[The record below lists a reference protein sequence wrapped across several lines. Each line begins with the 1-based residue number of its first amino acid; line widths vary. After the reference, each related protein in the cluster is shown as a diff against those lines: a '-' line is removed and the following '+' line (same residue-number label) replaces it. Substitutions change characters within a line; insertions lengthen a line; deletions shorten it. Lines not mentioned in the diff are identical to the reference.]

1 MSDATRNIEVRLV
14 AASELIHADAR
25 ATAGGLGEVLGRSSE
40 AGEERE

>member
-1 MSDATRNIEVRLV
+1 MSDVTRDIEVRLV

-25 ATAGGLGEVLGRSSE
+25 ATVGEVLRRSSE